1 MEFRSNISFNS
12 TLWQCPSSVLT
23 TSYQHRAC
31 PSCIGA
37 GADVVAKSF
46 TCRRFCHDVGSDP
59 GQNLNRRH
67 VADVSPTCPS
77 RDWNVL
83 AVSGGFRRPR
93 RARIYSGQT
102 QDAARTRFLPW
113 PDHVTGGFPQPKRGH
128 FHHGAHED
136 QQAEDSSDF

>member
-1 MEFRSNISFNS
+1 M
-12 TLWQCPSSVLT
+12 
-23 TSYQHRAC
+23 
-31 PSCIGA
+31 
-37 GADVVAKSF
+37 AKSS

-67 VADVSPTCPS
+67 VADVTPTCPS

-83 AVSGGFRRPR
+83 GVSGGFGRPR

-113 PDHVTGGFPQPKRGH
+113 PHHVTGGFPEPKRGH

-136 QQAEDSSDF
+136 QEAEDSSDF